1 MEEYNRRLIEEFRA
15 GRLEPGG
22 PLEGRPMLLLTTTG
36 AKTGRRHTMPLMYVL
51 DGGRLLV
58 IASNAGAPRHPD
70 WYRNLSADP
79 GVTVEFGAETYE
91 ATAAELE
98 GEERERVW
106 GDRGVVPLLCGARG
120 EGGSPPNSGG
130 RPGTARGLRIKNP
143 SPQGPLTGARDAA
156 VERLVP
162 ASKVHM
168 RLRAG
173 RGVV

>member
-36 AKTGRRHTMPLMYVL
+36 AKTGRRHTTPLMYLL

-79 GVTVEFGAETYE
+79 GVTVEVGAETYE

-106 GDRGVVPLLCGARG
+106 GEIVASYPFFAEHEEKAAPRRIPVVALEPL
-120 EGGSPPNSGG
+120 
-130 RPGTARGLRIKNP
+130 
-143 SPQGPLTGARDAA
+143 
-156 VERLVP
+156 
-162 ASKVHM
+162 
-168 RLRAG
+168 AG
-173 RGVV
+173 

>member
-106 GDRGVVPLLCGARG
+106 GEIVASYPFFAEHEEKAAPRRIPVVALEPL
-120 EGGSPPNSGG
+120 
-130 RPGTARGLRIKNP
+130 
-143 SPQGPLTGARDAA
+143 
-156 VERLVP
+156 
-162 ASKVHM
+162 
-168 RLRAG
+168 AG
-173 RGVV
+173 

>member
-15 GRLEPGG
+15 GRVEPGG

-36 AKTGRRHTMPLMYVL
+36 AKTGRRHTTPLMYVL
-51 DGGRLLV
+51 DGGLLLV

-79 GVTVEFGAETYE
+79 GVTVEVGAETYE

-106 GDRGVVPLLCGARG
+106 GEIVASYPFFAEHEEKAAPRRIPVVALEPL
-120 EGGSPPNSGG
+120 
-130 RPGTARGLRIKNP
+130 
-143 SPQGPLTGARDAA
+143 
-156 VERLVP
+156 
-162 ASKVHM
+162 
-168 RLRAG
+168 AG
-173 RGVV
+173 

>member
-15 GRLEPGG
+15 GRVEPGG
-22 PLEGRPMLLLTTTG
+22 PLEGRPLLLLTTTG
-36 AKTGRRHTMPLMYVL
+36 AKTGRRHTTPLMYVL

-79 GVTVEFGAETYE
+79 GVTVEVGAETYE

-106 GDRGVVPLLCGARG
+106 GEIVASYPFFAEHEEKAAPRRIPVVALEPL
-120 EGGSPPNSGG
+120 
-130 RPGTARGLRIKNP
+130 
-143 SPQGPLTGARDAA
+143 
-156 VERLVP
+156 
-162 ASKVHM
+162 
-168 RLRAG
+168 AG
-173 RGVV
+173 

>member
-15 GRLEPGG
+15 GRVEPGG

-36 AKTGRRHTMPLMYVL
+36 AKTGRRHTTPLMYVL

-79 GVTVEFGAETYE
+79 GVTVEVGAETYE

-106 GDRGVVPLLCGARG
+106 GEIVASYPFFAEHEEKAAPRRIPVVALEPL
-120 EGGSPPNSGG
+120 
-130 RPGTARGLRIKNP
+130 
-143 SPQGPLTGARDAA
+143 
-156 VERLVP
+156 
-162 ASKVHM
+162 
-168 RLRAG
+168 AG
-173 RGVV
+173 

>member
-15 GRLEPGG
+15 GRVEPGG
-22 PLEGRPMLLLTTTG
+22 PLEGRPLLLLTTTG
-36 AKTGRRHTMPLMYVL
+36 AKTGRRHTTPLMYVL

-79 GVTVEFGAETYE
+79 GVTVEVGAETYG

-106 GDRGVVPLLCGARG
+106 GEIVASYPFFAEHGEKAAPRRIPVIALEPLA
-120 EGGSPPNSGG
+120 
-130 RPGTARGLRIKNP
+130 
-143 SPQGPLTGARDAA
+143 D
-156 VERLVP
+156 
-162 ASKVHM
+162 
-168 RLRAG
+168 
-173 RGVV
+173 

>member
-15 GRLEPGG
+15 GRVEPGR
-22 PLEGRPMLLLTTTG
+22 PLDGRPLLLLTTTV
-36 AKTGRRHTMPLMYVL
+36 AKTGRRHTTPLMYLL

-79 GVTVEFGAETYE
+79 GVTVEVGAETYE

-106 GDRGVVPLLCGARG
+106 GEIVASYPFFAEHEEKAAPRRIPVVALEPL
-120 EGGSPPNSGG
+120 
-130 RPGTARGLRIKNP
+130 
-143 SPQGPLTGARDAA
+143 
-156 VERLVP
+156 
-162 ASKVHM
+162 
-168 RLRAG
+168 AG
-173 RGVV
+173 

>member
-36 AKTGRRHTMPLMYVL
+36 AKTGRRHTTPLMYVP

-91 ATAAELE
+91 ATAVELE

-106 GDRGVVPLLCGARG
+106 GEIVASYPFFAEHEEKAAPRRIPVVALEPL
-120 EGGSPPNSGG
+120 
-130 RPGTARGLRIKNP
+130 
-143 SPQGPLTGARDAA
+143 
-156 VERLVP
+156 
-162 ASKVHM
+162 
-168 RLRAG
+168 AG
-173 RGVV
+173 

>member
-22 PLEGRPMLLLTTTG
+22 PLEGRPMLLLTTKG
-36 AKTGRRHTMPLMYVL
+36 AKTGRRHTTPLMYVL

-79 GVTVEFGAETYE
+79 GVTVEVGAETYE

-98 GEERERVW
+98 GEERERAW
-106 GDRGVVPLLCGARG
+106 GEIVASYPFFAEHEEKAAPRRIPVVALEPL
-120 EGGSPPNSGG
+120 
-130 RPGTARGLRIKNP
+130 
-143 SPQGPLTGARDAA
+143 
-156 VERLVP
+156 
-162 ASKVHM
+162 
-168 RLRAG
+168 AG
-173 RGVV
+173 

>member
-79 GVTVEFGAETYE
+79 GVTVEVGAETYE

-106 GDRGVVPLLCGARG
+106 GRSWRRTPSLRSTRRRRLPAEFRW
-120 EGGSPPNSGG
+120 SPWNRS
-130 RPGTARGLRIKNP
+130 RAEDQKSLAAGTA
-143 SPQGPLTGARDAA
+143 D
-156 VERLVP
+156 
-162 ASKVHM
+162 
-168 RLRAG
+168 
-173 RGVV
+173 

>member
-22 PLEGRPMLLLTTTG
+22 PLEGRPMLLLTTTV
-36 AKTGRRHTMPLMYVL
+36 AKTGRRHTTPLMYLL

-79 GVTVEFGAETYE
+79 GVTVEVGAETYE

-106 GDRGVVPLLCGARG
+106 GEIVASYPFFAEHEEKAAPRRIPVVALEPL
-120 EGGSPPNSGG
+120 
-130 RPGTARGLRIKNP
+130 
-143 SPQGPLTGARDAA
+143 
-156 VERLVP
+156 
-162 ASKVHM
+162 
-168 RLRAG
+168 AG
-173 RGVV
+173 

>member
-15 GRLEPGG
+15 GRVEPGG

-36 AKTGRRHTMPLMYVL
+36 AKTGRRHTTPLMYVL

-79 GVTVEFGAETYE
+79 GVTVEVGTETYE

-98 GEERERVW
+98 GEELERVW
-106 GDRGVVPLLCGARG
+106 GEIVASYPFFAEHEEKAAPRRIPVVALEPL
-120 EGGSPPNSGG
+120 
-130 RPGTARGLRIKNP
+130 
-143 SPQGPLTGARDAA
+143 
-156 VERLVP
+156 
-162 ASKVHM
+162 
-168 RLRAG
+168 AG
-173 RGVV
+173 

>member
-36 AKTGRRHTMPLMYVL
+36 AKTGRRHTTPLMYVL

-106 GDRGVVPLLCGARG
+106 GEIVASYPFFAEHEEKAAPRRIPVVALEPL
-120 EGGSPPNSGG
+120 
-130 RPGTARGLRIKNP
+130 
-143 SPQGPLTGARDAA
+143 
-156 VERLVP
+156 
-162 ASKVHM
+162 
-168 RLRAG
+168 AG
-173 RGVV
+173 

>member
-36 AKTGRRHTMPLMYVL
+36 AKTGRRHTMSLMYVL

-91 ATAAELE
+91 VTAAELE

-106 GDRGVVPLLCGARG
+106 EAIVASYPFFAEHEEKAAPRRIPVVALEPL
-120 EGGSPPNSGG
+120 
-130 RPGTARGLRIKNP
+130 
-143 SPQGPLTGARDAA
+143 
-156 VERLVP
+156 
-162 ASKVHM
+162 
-168 RLRAG
+168 AG
-173 RGVV
+173 

>member
-36 AKTGRRHTMPLMYVL
+36 AKTGRRHTTPLMYVL

-79 GVTVEFGAETYE
+79 GVTVEVGAETYE

-106 GDRGVVPLLCGARG
+106 GEIVASYPFFAEHEEKAAPRRIPVVALEPL
-120 EGGSPPNSGG
+120 
-130 RPGTARGLRIKNP
+130 
-143 SPQGPLTGARDAA
+143 
-156 VERLVP
+156 
-162 ASKVHM
+162 
-168 RLRAG
+168 AG
-173 RGVV
+173 

>member
-15 GRLEPGG
+15 GRVEPGG

-36 AKTGRRHTMPLMYVL
+36 AKTGRRHTTPLMYVL

-79 GVTVEFGAETYE
+79 GVTVEVGAETYE

-98 GEERERVW
+98 GEELERVW
-106 GDRGVVPLLCGARG
+106 GEIVASYPFFAEHEEKAAPRRIPVVALEPL
-120 EGGSPPNSGG
+120 
-130 RPGTARGLRIKNP
+130 
-143 SPQGPLTGARDAA
+143 
-156 VERLVP
+156 
-162 ASKVHM
+162 
-168 RLRAG
+168 AG
-173 RGVV
+173 

>member
-1 MEEYNRRLIEEFRA
+1 
-15 GRLEPGG
+15 
-22 PLEGRPMLLLTTTG
+22 MLLLTTTG

-106 GDRGVVPLLCGARG
+106 GEIVASYPFFAEHEEKAAPRRIPVVALEPL
-120 EGGSPPNSGG
+120 
-130 RPGTARGLRIKNP
+130 
-143 SPQGPLTGARDAA
+143 
-156 VERLVP
+156 
-162 ASKVHM
+162 
-168 RLRAG
+168 AG
-173 RGVV
+173 

>member
-22 PLEGRPMLLLTTTG
+22 PLEGRPMLLLTTKG
-36 AKTGRRHTMPLMYVL
+36 AKTGRRHTTPLMYVL

-79 GVTVEFGAETYE
+79 GVTVEVGAETYE

-106 GDRGVVPLLCGARG
+106 REIVASYPFFAEHEEKAAPRRIPVVALEPL
-120 EGGSPPNSGG
+120 
-130 RPGTARGLRIKNP
+130 
-143 SPQGPLTGARDAA
+143 
-156 VERLVP
+156 
-162 ASKVHM
+162 
-168 RLRAG
+168 AG
-173 RGVV
+173 